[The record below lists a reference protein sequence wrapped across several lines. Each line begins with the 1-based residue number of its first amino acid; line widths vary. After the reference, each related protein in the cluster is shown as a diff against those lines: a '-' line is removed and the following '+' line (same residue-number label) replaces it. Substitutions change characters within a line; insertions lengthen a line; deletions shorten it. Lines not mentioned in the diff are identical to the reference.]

1 MSAMTRRGIRCPWC
15 GAQMNAHAQ
24 KLIVTANSNEPGYD
38 PQLGGVVDETYACPN
53 CGNVEAR
60 RV

>member
-1 MSAMTRRGIRCPWC
+1 
-15 GAQMNAHAQ
+15 MNPHAQ
-24 KLIVTANSNEPGYD
+24 NLVITPNAREAGFD
-38 PQLGGVVDETYACPN
+38 PQLGGYLEEINACPN